1 MSPDQSVPQP
11 AAIRAASALFEI
23 EMGDPGRHS
32 RAVLW
37 SVCALF
43 GVLLLWSLF
52 AKLDIVAV
60 AQGRLVPQTYVK
72 IVQPAEAGIIRELL
86 VEEGSVVKQGDV
98 LVRLDPTLNAADST
112 AVSRE
117 LALERLQVRRIEAEL
132 SDKTMKR
139 EAGDDVLMFAQVEAQ
154 RVSHRQSFL
163 DSIARETAGRQRAL
177 RELDASRE
185 VLGKLESTLP
195 SYQRSA
201 DAYEKL
207 AGEKLIGSLQADE
220 HRREATEKARDLEAQ
235 RATAASLESTI
246 AEIDQ
251 RQLQLRSSYASD
263 LNQQRLQSVTTIN
276 RLQQQLGKLNYQEGL
291 LELRA
296 PQAGVVKELATTTL
310 GAVVQPG
317 TVILSLVPAN
327 EPLRAEVMIE
337 NKDIGFVTAGQPV
350 RVKLAAFQFQKY
362 GMLEGVVR
370 TISADSSSASQNA
383 NSGAADRSR
392 SGDLGFKALI
402 ELSDQHLRV
411 KGLILPLAAGM
422 QVSAEII
429 QGRRTVLEYL
439 LSPVQQ
445 IASEAGKER

>member
-1 MSPDQSVPQP
+1 MSAGPNAPQP
-11 AAIRAASALFEI
+11 AAIRVASALFEI
-23 EMGDPGRHS
+23 EAGDPGKGS
-32 RAVLW
+32 RTVLW
-37 SVCALF
+37 SVCLLF
-43 GVLLLWSLF
+43 GVLLVWAIF

-86 VEEGSVVKQGDV
+86 VEEGSMVKQGDV
-98 LVRLDPTLNAADST
+98 LVRLDPTLNTADST
-112 AVSRE
+112 AVSSE

-132 SDKTMKR
+132 NGTLMKR
-139 EAGDDVLMFAQVEAQ
+139 EATDDPLLFAQVEAQ
-154 RVSHRQSFL
+154 RISHRQSFL
-163 DSIARETAGRQRAL
+163 DSIAREMAGRQRAL

-220 HRREATEKARDLEAQ
+220 HRREALEKARDLEAQ
-235 RATAASLESTI
+235 RATAGSLESTI

-251 RQLQLRSSYASD
+251 RLLQLRSSYASD
-263 LNQQRLQSVTTIN
+263 LNQQRLQSVASIN
-276 RLQQQLGKLNYQEGL
+276 RLQQQLGKLHYQEGL

-327 EPLRAEVMIE
+327 EPLRAEVLIE

-370 TISADSSSASQNA
+370 TVSADSSSSNQNP
-383 NSGAADRSR
+383 NPGRAADK
-392 SGDLGFKALI
+392 SGSGELAFKALI
-402 ELSDQHLRV
+402 ELKDQHLKTRDLV
-411 KGLILPLAAGM
+411 LPLAAG
-422 QVSAEII
+422 VSAEII
-429 QGRRTVLEYL
+429 QGRRSVLEYL

-445 IASEAGKER
+445 VASEAGMER